1 MERHRVRDRGPA
13 RLPHLLGA
21 VCGRPLT
28 SYARGA
34 THNLIHIKWCKSV
47 RTNIEL
53 DPDLVRE
60 AQQLG
65 GIKTKRA
72 LVHQA
77 LVEYVAHRKRLDLRE
92 LEGADLLD
100 PEYDHKVSRAA
111 AN

>member
-1 MERHRVRDRGPA
+1 MVHG
-13 RLPHLLGA
+13 
-21 VCGRPLT
+21 
-28 SYARGA
+28 
-34 THNLIHIKWCKSV
+34 V

-77 LVEYVAHRKRLDLRE
+77 LVEFVAHRKRLDLRE

-100 PEYDHKVSRAA
+100 PEYDHKALRAP

>member
-1 MERHRVRDRGPA
+1 M
-13 RLPHLLGA
+13 
-21 VCGRPLT
+21 
-28 SYARGA
+28 
-34 THNLIHIKWCKSV
+34 HNLIHIKWCKSV

-111 AN
+111 D